1 MRGAFLKATRKLLT
15 VASIILQ
22 VYSLV
27 PQKMYAPHFSL
38 LFSYRSKVSAS
49 CKAPQVLQVSMA
61 QKATKDLRDH
71 KDPRDLLEQKVIQE
85 ARVARV
91 SQGRV
96 ALTAPMD
103 CREIWAPREKREILV
118 VQDYQVPR
126 GPLDLQDRRE
136 LATSVS
142 VYMARWFTL

>member
-1 MRGAFLKATRKLLT
+1 
-15 VASIILQ
+15 
-22 VYSLV
+22 
-27 PQKMYAPHFSL
+27 MYAPHFSL

-49 CKAPQVLQVSMA
+49 CKASQALQVSTV
-61 QKATKDLRDH
+61 QKATKDLWDH
-71 KDPRDLLEQKVIQE
+71 MDPLDLLEQKVIQE

-96 ALTAPMD
+96 ALTASMD

-118 VQDYQVPR
+118 VRGFQVPR
-126 GPLDLQDRRE
+126 GLLDLKDCKE

-142 VYMARWFTL
+142 VYMARWFRPKQLVALHKHPLSLLNKM